1 MKKHVNP
8 SKYCLKKKSF
18 ALLTVVFLAKQ
29 PWAGNSTL
37 IAKPLSASEF
47 RLHASLQAKSWQD
60 QMFAVVF
67 RKQCSAVPGPIP
79 FQGLFVFEFVQG
91 KIYEADME
99 IVRLYLWHY

>member
-47 RLHASLQAKSWQD
+47 RLHASLQAKS
-60 QMFAVVF
+60 
-67 RKQCSAVPGPIP
+67 
-79 FQGLFVFEFVQG
+79 
-91 KIYEADME
+91 
-99 IVRLYLWHY
+99 

>member
-1 MKKHVNP
+1 MSNTGKALYKSSPLTRYTKSRNLMKKHVNP

-47 RLHASLQAKSWQD
+47 RLHASLQAKS
-60 QMFAVVF
+60 
-67 RKQCSAVPGPIP
+67 
-79 FQGLFVFEFVQG
+79 
-91 KIYEADME
+91 
-99 IVRLYLWHY
+99 